1 MQKEHGE
8 YMKPIFLKFS
18 SGREFSALTDISK
31 ARNTERTVIIFFSEN
46 VMVRYFDIDS
56 SVIID
61 KLIAFYASP
70 TKAGIEHIT
79 KNDGCYNICLCA
91 EAKIKKFF
99 SDKVMPLLETDGEKH
114 EFIILSEEMPVKK
127 DFIEIHGQ
135 ICPVFYS
142 VSLGRL
148 IPVSYSPFSYNNIEL
163 AAKGSSTASTASGEK
178 KQILSLGNEKDFTI
192 SYLQDGGITVSPN
205 FGELDDLYEID
216 TMEIMVNSIMG
227 HGKFK
232 NITVLKDYNNYSMIS
247 DYTRKFPSVFNVYH
261 VYAHMA
267 NVLFDN
273 EILSGKSIGI
283 VYDSISYD
291 DSDQIRGGEALYGN
305 IGNIDIIGG
314 WKPLPLP
321 GGDIANIEPWRI
333 ALAVLKEVTDGGLA
347 SVNLPLTK
355 SIRENPNYT
364 YIYNAIDQGIM
375 SFSLSSSMHHI
386 IAALGEVISY
396 KETTFNFEYFEN
408 MMDSTMI
415 KKCESAYYDIP
426 LIEDDGKY
434 FLDTYELFRL
444 VAVSM
449 REKAEPLSMICNIIV
464 SIAKATAKLIEK
476 LSKVHKEKKIVLA
489 GEYFKHPNLLT
500 ILYNELDQKGYKLY
514 LPKKI
519 PVDDSGIS
527 VGQLLYHYYE

>member
-1 MQKEHGE
+1 
-8 YMKPIFLKFS
+8 MKPIFLKFP
-18 SGREFSALTDISK
+18 SGRMFSALTDMSRT
-31 ARNTERTVIIFFSEN
+31 RNTERVVILFFSES
-46 VMVRYFDIDS
+46 VMVRYFDIDNS
-56 SVIID
+56 IIKD

-70 TKAGIEHIT
+70 TKSGIEHIT

-91 EAKIKKFF
+91 EPKIKKYF
-99 SDKVMPLLETDGEKH
+99 SDKVIPLLETAGEKQD
-114 EFIILSEEMPVKK
+114 FIILSEEIPVKK
-127 DFIEIHGQ
+127 DCIEIPEQ
-135 ICPVFYS
+135 FCPVFYI
-142 VSLGRL
+142 VSLDRL
-148 IPVSYSPFSYNNIEL
+148 IPVSYSPFSYNNIGL
-163 AAKGSSTASTASGEK
+163 DAAGPASASASSTPGEK

-192 SYLQDGGITVSPN
+192 SYLQEGSITVSPN

-247 DYTRKFPSVFNVYH
+247 DYTRKFPSVFNVYN

-347 SVNLPLTK
+347 SVDLPLTK
-355 SIRENPNYT
+355 SIRENPNYA

-408 MMDSTMI
+408 MMDTTMI
-415 KKCESAYYDIP
+415 KKCEGSYYDIP

-489 GEYFKHPNLLT
+489 GEYFKHPHLLT
-500 ILYNELDQKGYKLY
+500 ILYNELDQKGYQIY